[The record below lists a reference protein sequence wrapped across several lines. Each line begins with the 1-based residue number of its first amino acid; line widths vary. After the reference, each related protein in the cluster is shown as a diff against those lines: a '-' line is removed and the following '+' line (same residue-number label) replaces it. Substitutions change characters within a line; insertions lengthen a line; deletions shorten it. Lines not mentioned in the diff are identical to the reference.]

1 MKGEAGGGAYNAAG
15 TPQSIKQRIG
25 RQRAVHSLCE
35 LRNASISAAAGGD
48 QGKSSSALDN
58 HKFGE
63 FFLVLLPLV
72 CLSIFLLRRVSQTLD
87 DHFTVVSSK
96 TASCEAS

>member
-1 MKGEAGGGAYNAAG
+1 MKGEAGGGAYNAVG
-15 TPQSIKQRIG
+15 TPQSIQQRIG

-48 QGKSSSALDN
+48 QGKSSSALDK

-63 FFLVLLPLV
+63 LSRFFFYLSVYLSFFAEGLPDLGRS
-72 CLSIFLLRRVSQTLD
+72 LY
-87 DHFTVVSSK
+87 
-96 TASCEAS
+96 SCIIQDGFM